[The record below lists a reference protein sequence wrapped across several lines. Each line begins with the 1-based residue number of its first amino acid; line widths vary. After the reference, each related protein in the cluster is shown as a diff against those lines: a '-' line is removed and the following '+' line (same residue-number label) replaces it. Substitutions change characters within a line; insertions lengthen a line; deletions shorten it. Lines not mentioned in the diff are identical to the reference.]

1 MKMFLKTFAIIMIV
15 ISSSLFVGETRA
27 QTNNIGVPTQFIS
40 IGSTDAVM
48 AAQVALVDYLSV
60 IIWQTQTN
68 GVDMMVCYIET
79 NRSFSSI
86 QVLDTINSA
95 FVVEAARKVLL
106 TTNVAVR
113 LDLPFRAESNA
124 LIGGNMILYQSYPFN
139 LVASLNSHAL
149 PTFPATIHMGLYA
162 PSCAFR
168 VPQIKSVIAEAF
180 ISNVWTVV
188 SDSRLTPG
196 REWYVPRNGIGGGVD
211 PNFQL
216 LVIAPERVVG
226 NYPVRLSIV
235 NGNNNSFTLVNET
248 GYQIAETPTVMNN
261 PVMTN
266 GTLLLHG
273 SGGDPGRFIV
283 IQCSPDMSS
292 WTDLPIFHSVGYLG
306 ADTGISYSGR
316 FTASKMFF
324 RIKKI
329 NMAF

>member
-1 MKMFLKTFAIIMIV
+1 MFLKTLATMMVV
-15 ISSSLFVGETRA
+15 ISSSLLVGETRA
-27 QTNNIGVPTQFIS
+27 QTNKIGVPTQFIS
-40 IGSTDAVM
+40 IGSTNAVM
-48 AAQVALVDYLSV
+48 AAQVSLVDYLSV
-60 IIWQTQTN
+60 VIWQTQTN

-79 NRSFSSI
+79 NRSFSNI
-86 QVLDTINSA
+86 QDLDTMNSA
-95 FVVEAARKVLL
+95 FVVEAARKAIL
-106 TTNVAVR
+106 TTNVSVR

-139 LVASLNSHAL
+139 LVASLNSHVL

-188 SDSRLTPG
+188 VDSRLTPG
-196 REWYVPRNGIGGGVD
+196 RAWNVPRNGIGGGVD

-216 LVIAPERVVG
+216 LVIAPARVVG
-226 NYPVRLSIV
+226 DYPVRLSIV

-248 GYQIAETPTVMNN
+248 GYQIAETPTVMGA
-261 PVMTN
+261 PVIVN
-266 GTLLLHG
+266 GTMLLHG
-273 SGGDPGRFIV
+273 SGGDPGRSIL
-283 IQCSPDMSS
+283 IQSSPDMSS
-292 WTDLPIFHSVGYLG
+292 WTDLPGLHTVGYLG
-306 ADTGISYSGR
+306 ADAGISYSGQ
-316 FTASKMFF
+316 FITPAMFF